1 MKFLGRLRTNVAQP
15 STLPES
21 NLGWRDNNNGINV
34 STSKDNGEYE
44 YGSNNAKYTKSMQT
58 KKILTLVSVD
68 VKLCHTQILLYISS
82 SRFPTPLI
90 IIEWFH
96 VV

>member
-1 MKFLGRLRTNVAQP
+1 MAQP

-21 NLGWRDNNNGINV
+21 NLGWRDNDNGINV
-34 STSKDNGEYE
+34 SNCSTSKDNGEYE
-44 YGSNNAKYTKSMQT
+44 YGSNNAKYEKSMQT
-58 KKILTLVSVD
+58 KKMLILVSVD
-68 VKLCHTQILLYISS
+68 VKFCHSQIMLYISS